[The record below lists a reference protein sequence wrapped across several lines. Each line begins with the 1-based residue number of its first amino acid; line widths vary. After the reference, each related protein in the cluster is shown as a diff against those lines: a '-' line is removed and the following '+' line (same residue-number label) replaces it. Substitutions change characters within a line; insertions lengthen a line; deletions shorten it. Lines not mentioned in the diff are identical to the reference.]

1 MSDFAKV
8 FEWELEWIRSFVWVG
23 GGWLADVEGDL
34 EKPVIHTYYSNSVV
48 ELYVNISNLI

>member
-1 MSDFAKV
+1 MRDFAKV

-34 EKPVIHTYYSNSVV
+34 EKPVILTIPIRLLNSTS
-48 ELYVNISNLI
+48 IFPI

>member
-1 MSDFAKV
+1 MRDFAKV
-8 FEWELEWIRSFVWVG
+8 FEWELEWIRSFVWVD